1 MTTRD
6 LYEEH
11 NIFCLFYSHPTN
23 CQLASSSPYI
33 SIYTNRYGIF
43 LWYLFDDVNAETN
56 QNKFLFFFLQK
67 TFSLSLS
74 VLTCKESNIFSITYL
89 LVTKTTIFHCRD
101 SEKIHFLCIFTCLNF
116 KQHNHFHSFIH
127 ESHIYNL
134 ANIHIDIWA
143 AKYDRMQNRNTRTTI
158 QYQKMTQF
166 KLDDYYYLLYF
177 LQFYSVSAFLS
188 I

>member
-1 MTTRD
+1 MKSIIYFVYFTPIPQIANWHLHLLT
-6 LYEEH
+6 
-11 NIFCLFYSHPTN
+11 
-23 CQLASSSPYI
+23 LAYI
-33 SIYTNRYGIF
+33 PIGTG
-43 LWYLFDDVNAETN
+43 
-56 QNKFLFFFLQK
+56 FFFGIYLMTSMLKQIRINFYFFFFEK